1 MHCHHLV
8 SITQLLINL
17 FLTLILGT
25 HCHSNLTT
33 AHELIVKLLNSYV
46 LFAHKY
52 TSQSIT
58 QSPSQPLPNTLVNQQ
73 LHDNLSNN
81 FARQLSQHES
91 ISFVIERA

>member
-33 AHELIVKLLNSYV
+33 AHELIVRLSNSYV
-46 LFAHKY
+46 LFAHRY
-52 TSQSIT
+52 TFQLIT
-58 QSPSQPLPNTLVNQQ
+58 QSQSQPVPNTLAYQHLQ
-73 LHDNLSNN
+73 ESLSNN
-81 FARQLSQHES
+81 LHHQ
-91 ISFVIERA
+91 